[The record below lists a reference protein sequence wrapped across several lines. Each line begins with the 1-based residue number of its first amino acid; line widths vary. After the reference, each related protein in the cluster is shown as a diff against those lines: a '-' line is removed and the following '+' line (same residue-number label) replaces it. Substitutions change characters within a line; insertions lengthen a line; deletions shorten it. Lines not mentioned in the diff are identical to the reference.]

1 MVVFRIL
8 GVVFL
13 VIAGLAL
20 VEEIIIWRD
29 TGELR
34 AVALGELWFKWHR
47 GSLNFLQAI
56 IQRYV
61 HPAIWEPGI
70 VTVLTW
76 RASLTLCLSGAGLVG
91 LGWILPRL
99 KERR

>member
-1 MVVFRIL
+1 ML
-8 GVVFL
+8 
-13 VIAGLAL
+13 ATLAL
-20 VEEIIIWRD
+20 VEEIAVWRD

-34 AVALGELWFKWHR
+34 AIALGEFWFRWHR

-61 HPAIWEPGI
+61 HPALWEPGI

-76 RASLTLCLSGAGLVG
+76 RASLVLFGGGLLMFAAG
-91 LGWILPRL
+91 WYLPRL
-99 KERR
+99 KRKRR